1 MTEGEAPRPRLA
13 ASIAC
18 FRDGKV
24 LIARR
29 GKAPSRGLWSL
40 PGGGVEFGETTQEA
54 AIREL
59 LEETGV
65 SAKIVGLAEVVEA
78 ISRDESGAP
87 FAHAVIFAYAG
98 TWTEG
103 ESTLSEEAEAVTWIS
118 PGETGSYKT
127 TEGLARVLARAA
139 ELVAETAS

>member
-1 MTEGEAPRPRLA
+1 MTGGEAPRPRLA
-13 ASIAC
+13 ASLAC

-54 AIREL
+54 AVREL

-65 SAKIVGLAEVVEA
+65 SARIVGLAEVVEA
-78 ISRDESGAP
+78 ISRDEIGEPS
-87 FAHAVIFAYAG
+87 AHAVIFAYAG
-98 TWTEG
+98 LWAKG
-103 ESTLSEEAEAVTWIS
+103 EPATSEEAESIAWIS
-118 PGETGSYKT
+118 PDEISAYEI